1 MALKILINLFVVF
14 VSVAVVVLIKSLKTY
29 RVAPLILNNTSESVK
44 GSVSIVCE
52 NNSKK
57 VSECFECAEKSL
69 ESAKVCDFSID
80 DFFDSI
86 RK

>member
-1 MALKILINLFVVF
+1 MALKILINLFLVF
-14 VSVAVVVLIKSLKTY
+14 VSMAVVVLIKSLKTY
-29 RVAPLILNNTSESVK
+29 RVAPLILNNISESVK
-44 GSVSIVCE
+44 GSASIVYE

-69 ESAKVCDFSID
+69 ESAKVYDFSID

>member
-14 VSVAVVVLIKSLKTY
+14 VSVVVVVLIKSLKTY
-29 RVAPLILNNTSESVK
+29 KVTPLILNNTTESVK
-44 GSVSIVCE
+44 GIASIVHE

-69 ESAKVCDFSID
+69 ESAKVYDFSID